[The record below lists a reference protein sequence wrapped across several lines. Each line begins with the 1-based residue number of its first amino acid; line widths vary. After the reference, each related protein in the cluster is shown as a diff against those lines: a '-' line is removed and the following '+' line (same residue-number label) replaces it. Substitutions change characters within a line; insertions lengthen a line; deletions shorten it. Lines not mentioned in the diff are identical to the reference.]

1 MACLEWSMEFLRNT
15 EMGLEYKKDRVGQ
28 AMGQAF
34 DFPLGTVSG
43 NISLIR
49 WIS

>member
-34 DFPLGTVSG
+34 DFPLGTV
-43 NISLIR
+43 
-49 WIS
+49 